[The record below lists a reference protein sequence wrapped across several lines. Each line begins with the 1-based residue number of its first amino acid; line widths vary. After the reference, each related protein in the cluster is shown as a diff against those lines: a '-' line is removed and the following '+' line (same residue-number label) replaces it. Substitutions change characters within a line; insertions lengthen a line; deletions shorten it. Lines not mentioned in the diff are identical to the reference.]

1 MRTSVSKNRSSR
13 LHRDSA
19 ITLPQW
25 GIRDMCRHLGH
36 ALSNSSEYGAPV
48 HWFSIK
54 VIDWMI
60 GLTNRTDLR
69 LQCRGCYGHAII
81 YASIWKHMRI
91 SSSTLICFS
100 LSLSLTPGLFLFF
113 YLCHFV
119 QRYSRDHISP
129 NDVFLTVLC
138 FLSFFVIS
146 RSPRFVA
153 RNMLYFY

>member
-1 MRTSVSKNRSSR
+1 
-13 LHRDSA
+13 
-19 ITLPQW
+19 
-25 GIRDMCRHLGH
+25 MCRHLGH

-113 YLCHFV
+113 LFMSLCPTLFTRSHLAKRRIFNGSLFLFFFCYFSVSSIWLHLLQQVRKCSTFVFKVWYRARRLHFL
-119 QRYSRDHISP
+119 I
-129 NDVFLTVLC
+129 C
-138 FLSFFVIS
+138 FVK
-146 RSPRFVA
+146 V
-153 RNMLYFY
+153 